1 MRRRNPRR
9 RAISLSRPQWTP
21 FLLWAGPRDVAASAR
36 PFLVYAIFHHFITIL
51 QPHGCFFSAVIG
63 GDEMSRRV
71 GGLIATIE
79 AVVHIWERLRRLREE
94 RALRQED
101 LAKLAGI
108 GKNTVNRIEKNRTEP
123 HMTTIRKL
131 ADALK
136 VDPADLVRGERIS
149 PRVTKPGERGTQK
162 DHHPA

>member
-1 MRRRNPRR
+1 VKARRWPK
-9 RAISLSRPQWTP
+9 
-21 FLLWAGPRDVAASAR
+21 
-36 PFLVYAIFHHFITIL
+36 
-51 QPHGCFFSAVIG
+51 
-63 GDEMSRRV
+63 
-71 GGLIATIE
+71 IATIE
-79 AVVHIWERLRRLREE
+79 AVVHIGERLRRLREE

-136 VDPADLVRGERIS
+136 VDPAELVRGE
-149 PRVTKPGERGTQK
+149 
-162 DHHPA
+162 